1 MKASEVGLI
10 KFLQQQD
17 TQFIIPVYQ
26 RNYDWGHSHC
36 KQLFNDILNTANNEG
51 ILSHFIGSIV
61 FIHDSIYSTTSPTYL
76 TIIDGQQR
84 LTTITLLWLAIYKRA
99 TELKNEKL
107 ANEIYK
113 KYLVNEFLHDEEK
126 LKLRPTQNNDKA
138 LKFLL
143 KNDPT
148 EQFIDYSRLIENFDY
163 FYARI
168 LECNL
173 EEVIKGISKLIFV
186 EISLERGKDDPQK
199 IFESLNS
206 TGLDLS
212 QGDLIRNYIL
222 MGLKPK
228 DQQHIYDNYWMP
240 IEELTTEKDSN
251 KSKLSDFIRDFLT
264 LTFREIPTKSKVYED
279 FKRRYVLNDIG
290 SLEKVLNEIKKYA
303 SFYNKLINPKNE
315 DNKEIKDQIGLINE
329 LEIKVSYPFILEA
342 YNDYFNKVI
351 TKETFVNVLEL
362 IQSYVWRRFI
372 YNLPSNALDK
382 VFLNLYKDVDSANY
396 ITSIQDALLRKQ
408 GRQKFPNDD
417 EVIGELKLKDIYNV
431 ESKNKFYFLKRLE
444 NYNNNEPVQI
454 EGNDNITVEH
464 IFPQTPDHKW
474 KLELGEE
481 QFNEIF
487 TKYLH
492 TIANL
497 TLSGNNGQLGNK
509 VFKEKRDLP
518 GKGYKDSR
526 LFLNKYLSTIDKWST
541 KEIDQRFNL
550 IAERFKQIW
559 IYPNIKLERDRKE
572 GEENIFD
579 IDDPTRTVID
589 YVVFFDEKIEISSH
603 RDLYNKVATF
613 MFESQPDTFFNTDL
627 ASKIKLTKKE
637 GDLRS
642 PIKISDTYY
651 IEGHLSAIDIFKRIK
666 YILEV
671 FRIYEDLYIK
681 FKDFE

>member
-1 MKASEVGLI
+1 MGKC
-10 KFLQQQD
+10 
-17 TQFIIPVYQ
+17 P
-26 RNYDWGHSHC
+26 
-36 KQLFNDILNTANNEG
+36 
-51 ILSHFIGSIV
+51 
-61 FIHDSIYSTTSPTYL
+61 
-76 TIIDGQQR
+76 TIID
-84 LTTITLLWLAIYKRA
+84 
-99 TELKNEKL
+99 TEG
-107 ANEIYK
+107 
-113 KYLVNEFLHDEEK
+113 V
-126 LKLRPTQNNDKA
+126 
-138 LKFLL
+138 
-143 KNDPT
+143 
-148 EQFIDYSRLIENFDY
+148 
-163 FYARI
+163 
-168 LECNL
+168 
-173 EEVIKGISKLIFV
+173 
-186 EISLERGKDDPQK
+186 
-199 IFESLNS
+199 
-206 TGLDLS
+206 
-212 QGDLIRNYIL
+212 
-222 MGLKPK
+222 
-228 DQQHIYDNYWMP
+228 
-240 IEELTTEKDSN
+240 
-251 KSKLSDFIRDFLT
+251 
-264 LTFREIPTKSKVYED
+264 
-279 FKRRYVLNDIG
+279 
-290 SLEKVLNEIKKYA
+290 
-303 SFYNKLINPKNE
+303 
-315 DNKEIKDQIGLINE
+315 
-329 LEIKVSYPFILEA
+329 
-342 YNDYFNKVI
+342 YNDYFNRVI
-351 TKETFVNVLEL
+351 TKETFVNMLEL

-396 ITSIQDALLRKQ
+396 ITSIQYALLRKQ

-509 VFKEKRDLP
+509 IFKEKRDLP

-613 MFESQPDTFFNTDL
+613 MFESQPETFFNTDL

-637 GDLRS
+637 GDLRA

-681 FKDFE
+681 FKYFE